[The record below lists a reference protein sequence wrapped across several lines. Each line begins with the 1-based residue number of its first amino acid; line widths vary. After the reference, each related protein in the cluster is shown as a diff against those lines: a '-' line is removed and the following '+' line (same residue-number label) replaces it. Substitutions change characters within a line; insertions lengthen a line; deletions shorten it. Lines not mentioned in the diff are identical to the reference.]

1 MKPTNSPENGISR
14 RALIAGGLGL
24 GPLIVPRRVLG
35 GAGYTA
41 PSNKIT
47 IGFIGTGEH
56 GVGTNIGGFLKP
68 ENAIDAQLVA
78 VCDVDTT
85 HVEQAKARIEKAY
98 AAEMTS
104 GSYKG
109 VATYSDLRQLIARK
123 DIDAVCISTPDHW
136 HIISSIMAARAGK
149 DVFTEKPLT
158 LTIDEGRT
166 ICDVIKKT
174 NRVFQTGS
182 EQRARPQFHQMC
194 QLIRNGRIGKLKH
207 IEVGLPGGHSVRQ
220 PTWDPRPAME
230 FCEPPKNLDYDFWLG
245 QAPKTSYFP
254 GRCHWNFRWIL
265 DYSGGQ
271 FTDYAHHLIDIA
283 QWAHGTEDTL
293 PIEVEGKGTF
303 PKEGLY
309 NTATAFDC
317 NYLFA
322 DGVTMR
328 VSSSDASHRF
338 EGTDGWIVNKGWG
351 TLSASNPEILKS
363 EIGPNEIHLYH
374 PVSEHRDFL
383 DCVRSRKKCY
393 AHEGVGHR
401 AVAFAHMGNIAM
413 LLGRKLKYDPDTD
426 RFADSD
432 ANKMPMYS
440 RPQREPWTL
449 ANALKS

>member
-1 MKPTNSPENGISR
+1 MASNPATCGTVSR
-14 RALIAGGLGL
+14 RGFVAAGL
-24 GPLIVPRRVLG
+24 GPLIVPRHVLG
-35 GAGYTA
+35 GAGFQA

-68 ENAIDAQLVA
+68 VNAIDAQLVA
-78 VCDVDTT
+78 VCDVDSD
-85 HVEQAKARIEKAY
+85 HLANAKGRIEKAY
-98 AAEMTS
+98 AAETAS
-104 GSYKG
+104 GTFKG
-109 VATYSDLRQLIARK
+109 VATYGDFRELIARK

-136 HIISSIMAARAGK
+136 HIICAIMAARAGK
-149 DVFTEKPLT
+149 DVFSEKPLT
-158 LTIDEGRT
+158 LTLEEGRT
-166 ICDVIKKT
+166 IRDVIGQTK
-174 NRVFQTGS
+174 RVFQTGS

-194 QLIRNGRIGKLKH
+194 ELIRNGRIGKLKH
-207 IEVGLPGGHSVRQ
+207 IDVGLPGGQSIRK

-254 GRCHWNFRWIL
+254 GRVHWNFRWIL

-293 PIEVEGKGTF
+293 PIEVEGTGTF

-309 NTATAFDC
+309 NTATAFNC

-322 DGVTMR
+322 DGVTMT

-338 EGTDGWIVNKGWG
+338 EGSDGWIANKGWG

-363 EIGPNEIHLYH
+363 EIGPNEIHLYR

-393 AHEGVGHR
+393 AHEGVGSR
-401 AVAFAHMGNIAM
+401 AVAFAHMGNVAM
-413 LLGRKLKYDPDTD
+413 LLGRKLKFDPKTD
-426 RFADSD
+426 RFADAD
-432 ANKMPMYS
+432 ANKMPMAS

-449 ANALKS
+449 ARALKS